1 MPYPSSAETLAGIAA
16 LVSVCLESK
25 VGTSMSKATPIT
37 TAITKLRVKLSFPPD
52 GFFAFDILTPHLL
65 LSLKFLLASYR

>member
-16 LVSVCLESK
+16 LVSVCLESS
-25 VGTSMSKATPIT
+25 VGTSMIKATPTT
-37 TAITKLRVKLSFPPD
+37 TAITKLRVKLSFPPA

-65 LSLKFLLASYR
+65 LSQNFLLDFYL